1 MTLVQKCGLAAT
13 MLLWS
18 VPSASAFDWICDVP
32 EIDGPAGLSA
42 LAVIASLGMVAFDRF
57 KS

>member
-1 MTLVQKCGLAAT
+1 MRTASKIALAAAA
-13 MLLWS
+13 LLSS
-18 VPSASAFDWICDVP
+18 VPSALALSWNCTVP

-42 LAVIASLGMVAFDRF
+42 LAVLVSAGVMAYERC

>member
-1 MTLVQKCGLAAT
+1 MQFVHKLGLAAT
-13 MLLWS
+13 ILLWS
-18 VPSASAFDWICDVP
+18 IPSASALDWICHVP

-42 LAVIASLGMVAFDRF
+42 LAVIASLGMVAYDRC

>member
-1 MTLVQKCGLAAT
+1 MQLVQKFGLAAT
-13 MLLWS
+13 ILLWS
-18 VPSASAFDWICDVP
+18 VPSARAFDWICHVP

-42 LAVIASLGMVAFDRF
+42 LAVIASVGMVVFDRF

>member
-1 MTLVQKCGLAAT
+1 MRIASKIVLATATLLS
-13 MLLWS
+13 S
-18 VPSASAFDWICDVP
+18 VPSALALSWNCTVP

-42 LAVIASLGMVAFDRF
+42 LAVLVSAGVMAYERC